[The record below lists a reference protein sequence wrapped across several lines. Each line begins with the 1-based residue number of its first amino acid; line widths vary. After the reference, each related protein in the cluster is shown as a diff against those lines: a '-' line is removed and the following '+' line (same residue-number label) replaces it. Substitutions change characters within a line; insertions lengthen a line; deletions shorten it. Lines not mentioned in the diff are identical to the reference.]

1 MWINVPDEFVKETE
15 NLLVNLETFSDVA
28 IKSLLAK
35 YSKLFAE
42 ARRTEAEYKEL
53 DKYSKPKVPMDVPE
67 PVWNAVE
74 NLYPDQTE
82 YGWTPAPNHHVE
94 YRDCRATYIA
104 TLRFWAVRLNEQIAG
119 YIDRDLAPALPVDP
133 GD

>member
-67 PVWNAVE
+67 PVWNAVA

-82 YGWTPAPNHHVE
+82 HGWTPAPNHHVE
-94 YRDCRATYIA
+94 YRDCRTAYIA